1 MTQLTRT
8 LWAAATIGA
17 TLLTAGGWC
26 ASLWSDASDAAAAA
40 TADLAACQSTAG
52 RIELLRDRPGA
63 TTAAM
68 TVAALSR
75 RVAAVID
82 DLGID
87 SHGQGRVVPQPPR
100 PTADPAFQEV
110 PAAVTLHRVS
120 LRQALGFA
128 AAIAPPGSGLAV
140 RGLHLSEPVPDPGD
154 KVGDDEW
161 DAEVTVAYR
170 VAAAENRPS
179 AGP

>member
-1 MTQLTRT
+1 MTPSART
-8 LWAAATIGA
+8 LLAAATIGV
-17 TLLTAGGWC
+17 TLLAAAGWC
-26 ASLWSDASDAAAAA
+26 ASEWSDASDASATA
-40 TADLAACQSTAG
+40 TADLAASRSAG
-52 RIELLRDRPGA
+52 RRIELLRDRPGA

-68 TVAALSR
+68 TAAVLSR

-100 PTADPAFQEV
+100 PSADAAFQEV
-110 PAAVTLHRVS
+110 PAAITLRRVS

-128 AAIAPPGSGLAV
+128 AAVAPPGSGLAV

-154 KVGDDEW
+154 RVGDDEW

-170 VAAAENRPS
+170 VAAAEGRPP